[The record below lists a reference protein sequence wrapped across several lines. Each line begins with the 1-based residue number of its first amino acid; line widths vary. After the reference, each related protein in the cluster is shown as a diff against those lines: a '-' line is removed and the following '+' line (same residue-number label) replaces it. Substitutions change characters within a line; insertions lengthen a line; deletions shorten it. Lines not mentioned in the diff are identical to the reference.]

1 MERNDYQEEKYR
13 KFIYSSKRRIQRRV
27 LQLEKLTAEAIHNYI
42 HLNYKDEWFESNF
55 SILSCWKFSKKDF
68 DNTDK
73 FWCDAIYFEDFH
85 IENERVFTFN
95 GHAWIGL
102 ASNVGSE
109 WKVPVSGK
117 FCISSN
123 GKTLKSYTLTFYN
136 ESQELV
142 LVKNSKC

>member
-1 MERNDYQEEKYR
+1 MERNEYQQDKYR

-68 DNTDK
+68 DNTEK
-73 FWCDAIYFEDFH
+73 FWCDAISFEDFH
-85 IENERVFTFN
+85 IEKERVFTFN

-102 ASNVGSE
+102 VNNVGSE

-117 FCISSN
+117 FFISSN

-142 LVKNSKC
+142 LSKRN

>member
-1 MERNDYQEEKYR
+1 MERNEYQEEKYT
-13 KFIYSSKRRIQRRV
+13 KFIYSSKRRIQQRV

-42 HLNYKDEWFESNF
+42 QLNNKDEWFESNF

-73 FWCDAIYFEDFH
+73 FWCDAIYFKDFH
-85 IENERVFTFN
+85 IENKRAFIFN

-102 ASNVGSE
+102 ASNVGSV

-142 LVKNSKC
+142 LSKRN

>member
-1 MERNDYQEEKYR
+1 MERNEYQEDKYR

-42 HLNYKDEWFESNF
+42 HINYKDEWFESNF

-68 DNTDK
+68 YNTDK
-73 FWCDAIYFEDFH
+73 FWCDAIYFQNFQ

-102 ASNVGSE
+102 ASNVGTE
-109 WKVPVSGK
+109 WKVTVSGK

-142 LVKNSKC
+142 LSKRN

>member
-1 MERNDYQEEKYR
+1 MERNEYQENKYR

-27 LQLEKLTAEAIHNYI
+27 LQLEKLTAEAIHNYVY
-42 HLNYKDEWFESNF
+42 LNYKDEWFESNF

-68 DNTDK
+68 DNADK

-85 IENERVFTFN
+85 IENERVFIFN

-102 ASNVGSE
+102 VNNVGSE

-142 LVKNSKC
+142 LSKWN

>member
-1 MERNDYQEEKYR
+1 MKRNEYQEEKYT
-13 KFIYSSKRRIQRRV
+13 KFIYSSKRRIQQRV

-42 HLNYKDEWFESNF
+42 QLNNKDEWFESNF

-73 FWCDAIYFEDFH
+73 FWCDTIYFKDFH
-85 IENERVFTFN
+85 IENKRAFIFN

-102 ASNVGSE
+102 ASNVGSV

-142 LVKNSKC
+142 LSKRN